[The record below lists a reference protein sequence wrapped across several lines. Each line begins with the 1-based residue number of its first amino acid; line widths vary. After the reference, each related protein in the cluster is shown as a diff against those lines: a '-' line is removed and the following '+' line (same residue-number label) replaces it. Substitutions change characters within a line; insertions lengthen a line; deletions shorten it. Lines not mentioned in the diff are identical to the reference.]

1 MVIILRFIFFFFLF
15 GIFFSNAV
23 LQIATVLLLPFA
35 VYLFII
41 KLRENKLTTFE
52 LLIVLLFLSSM
63 LSVYLSYQPSIA
75 GKNILYHSI
84 LLSILPI
91 SYLMQKD
98 NHVSL
103 ISLGKILSL
112 FAFAISVMGIV
123 RYLNGAER
131 AYGFFSSYY
140 TLAATLAF
148 TIPLTFAF
156 VFYSKSTWKYLTIV
170 STIIQFAAL
179 WLTFTRS
186 TLLGLIAALIIIAL
200 ILFTRAGLS
209 TVVKRR
215 IVFSSVFILALV
227 FILLFTSSD
236 SRLNPI
242 LALSN
247 PDLSS
252 GRNEIYSDAYRVI
265 WYDLKGNLGNILFG
279 HGLESRVV
287 MFPKSQF
294 TSWESDYLETFI
306 SQGLIGLV
314 LIILIYL
321 QFLKEVVKLYF
332 KAESTRYSKF
342 VLGILASGISFWVIS
357 FFSSQLVGR
366 ISSAYFVILYSLIVL
381 IRKTFQRNETPAAT
395 N

>member
-23 LQIATVLLLPFA
+23 LQIATVLFLPFA
-35 VYLFII
+35 VYLII
-41 KLRENKLTTFE
+41 RKLKENKLTTFE
-52 LLIVLLFLSSM
+52 LLTILLFISS
-63 LSVYLSYQPSIA
+63 LISVYLSYHPSIA
-75 GKNILYHSI
+75 GKNIVYHSI

-91 SYLMQKD
+91 SYLMQEDKQI
-98 NHVSL
+98 SL
-103 ISLGKILSL
+103 ISLGKILSV
-112 FAFAISVMGIV
+112 FAFIISVMGIV

-140 TLAATLAF
+140 TLASTLAF
-148 TIPLTFAF
+148 TIPVTFAF
-156 VFYSKSTWKYLTIV
+156 VFYSTGTWKNLTII

-186 TLLGLIAALIIIAL
+186 TFIGLFVAVIIIVI
-200 ILFTRAGLS
+200 ILFNRAGLPS
-209 TVVKRR
+209 VVKRR

-227 FILLFTSSD
+227 LILLFTSSD
-236 SRLNPI
+236 TRLNPI

-252 GRNEIYSDAYRVI
+252 GRNEIYSDAQRVI
-265 WYDLKGNLGNILFG
+265 KYDLKSNLGNLLFG

-306 SQGLIGLV
+306 SQGLVGL
-314 LIILIYL
+314 LLTILIYF
-321 QFLKEVVKLYF
+321 QFFRELIKLYS
-332 KAESTRYSKF
+332 KVESTHYSKF
-342 VLGILASGISFWVIS
+342 ILGILASGISFWVIS

-366 ISSAYFVILYSLIVL
+366 ISSAYFVILYALIVF
-381 IRKTFQRNETPAAT
+381 IRRITVKHDIQSADD
-395 N
+395 